1 MNWVWI
7 VIAFVVIF
15 FIGFVLGAVIM
26 SALSVGK
33 ISSLCDECLLK
44 QNNQQLEASETD
56 DI

>member
-44 QNNQQLEASETD
+44 QNNQQLEESETD